1 MGLVGYDWAPRAVE
15 LATEGRP
22 EYQRHAADARDY
34 VWQQGA
40 SLAAEA
46 IAMNRTTLFTA
57 EHALHVL
64 EIIGAARESQASGRR
79 VPIRSTF
86 RWPVVS

>member
-1 MGLVGYDWAPRAVE
+1 MGLVGYDWEPRGVE
-15 LATEGRP
+15 IATADRP

-46 IAMNRTTLFTA
+46 IATNRTTLFTA

-64 EIIGAARESQASGRR
+64 EVIGAARESQSTGRR
-79 VPIRSTF
+79 VALRSTF
-86 RWPVVS
+86 RWPVIS